1 MEMNTATAIR
11 HAQGR
16 HLACFSFRGHDF
28 DVAMKNRRHIKK
40 VTNRARRALDKALT
54 NQEV

>member
-1 MEMNTATAIR
+1 MNTATAIR